1 MNPSVRL
8 LRWVLLLAVATAVP
22 ACLAAAAGAG
32 AGAVGAIAWTNRGA
46 SSTVSGTVDQ
56 VYQRTQAVFR
66 DMGITQTGQSSSDRG
81 EERTLKGTRGDR
93 TITVEIERETGS
105 TSEVEVYVHKSA
117 VEWDKDMARDILTRI
132 VRRS

>member
-1 MNPSVRL
+1 MKPSVRP
-8 LRWVLLLAVATAVP
+8 LRWVLLLAVVAAVP
-22 ACLAAAAGAG
+22 ACLAVAAGAG

-56 VYQRTQAVFR
+56 AYRHSQAVFQ

-81 EERTLKGTRGDR
+81 RKRTLKGTRGER
-93 TITVEIERETGS
+93 HITVDIKRESGS
-105 TSEVEVYVHKSA
+105 TSEVEVYVQKNA

-132 VRRS
+132 VQRS